1 MISKLPRGSLWLFLS
16 IKFYWNQPCSFLYVL
31 FMADFIWQQ
40 KSYVVTMNSV
50 FPAKSKIF
58 TLWSFKENF
67 AGYWCEC
74 IHTYLLHDRWER
86 FYFCF
91 ILIFSFSSACF
102 LCNILHVKIQRGP
115 HRSLCYWLMSM
126 KNINTYLPQEI
137 TEEGWVCN
145 NEKINR
151 KSCMPFFGKYSFI
164 KYMLGAFL
172 IFWKIISLIAIFN
185 LFIGAT
191 YTQNKIHSSQDL
203 CFVALNIPT
212 LLGTYHH
219 HSSREPSH
227 SPQLKFCI
235 HYIPISHFLPT
246 TLDNSICLYEPNH
259 PRYSHTSGML
269 QHLTFCDWPPP

>member
-1 MISKLPRGSLWLFLS
+1 MYCLWLILYDNRRVMLLQRTLYALQSLKYLLFEVLKKTLLVTGVSAYIHTSYMTGSKDFIFVSSLFFLS
-16 IKFYWNQPCSFLYVL
+16 VVL
-31 FMADFIWQQ
+31 
-40 KSYVVTMNSV
+40 
-50 FPAKSKIF
+50 
-58 TLWSFKENF
+58 
-67 AGYWCEC
+67 
-74 IHTYLLHDRWER
+74 
-86 FYFCF
+86 
-91 ILIFSFSSACF
+91 CF

-151 KSCMPFFGKYSFI
+151 KSCMAFFGKYSFI

-203 CFVALNIPT
+203 SFVALNIPT

-219 HSSREPSH
+219 HSSREPPH

-269 QHLTFCDWPPP
+269 QHLTFCDWPPPYSIT